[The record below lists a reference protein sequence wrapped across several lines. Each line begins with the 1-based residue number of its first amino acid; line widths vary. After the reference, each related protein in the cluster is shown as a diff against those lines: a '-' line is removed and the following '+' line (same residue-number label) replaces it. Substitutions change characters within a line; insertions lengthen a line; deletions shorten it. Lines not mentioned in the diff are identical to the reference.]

1 MIKITLSP
9 KYPLVSQPEN
19 SLTNSFALNNDKIK
33 SSINKSFQG
42 QNELKEQ
49 VEERKKENDESLLN
63 KMSIKEVDIKNS
75 VRIGLK
81 ESVRNKEYLV
91 KVSSKK
97 SARDDLSLNNSLT
110 DDFQFDLDI

>member
-9 KYPLVSQPEN
+9 KYPLASQPEN

-33 SSINKSFQG
+33 SSINKSFQ
-42 QNELKEQ
+42 EQ

-91 KVSSKK
+91 KASSKK